1 MTTQLETSHWWI
13 ATWVYGAIP
22 LIWCECGCGCGCVCV
37 CVCLV

>member
-22 LIWCECGCGCGCVCV
+22 FIRCECM